1 MLNVL
6 NACLMRFNAYKYFFK
21 VGEAMQ
27 KMHDRKNI
35 GKIVLDPSLEPKP
48 KPATPVKG
56 KSKNADK
63 EKEKKE
69 EDSANGA
76 TTPEASSPTSM
87 LLWFT
92 LYLS

>member
-1 MLNVL
+1 
-6 NACLMRFNAYKYFFK
+6 
-21 VGEAMQ
+21 MQ

-48 KPATPVKG
+48 KPATPVKEKG

-69 EDSANGA
+69 EDSSANGA
-76 TTPEASSPTSM
+76 TTPEASSPTSNF
-87 LLWFT
+87 LLF
-92 LYLS
+92 YA

>member
-1 MLNVL
+1 
-6 NACLMRFNAYKYFFK
+6 MRFQ

-48 KPATPVKG
+48 KPATPVKEKG

-69 EDSANGA
+69 EDSSANGT
-76 TTPEASSPTSM
+76 TTPEASSPTSRFF
-87 LLWFT
+87 LKFVLC
-92 LYLS
+92 

>member
-1 MLNVL
+1 MLE
-6 NACLMRFNAYKYFFK
+6 FNICNYFQ

-69 EDSANGA
+69 EDSSANG
-76 TTPEASSPTSM
+76 TTTIGTPEVPFGTPEASSPTSIF
-87 LLWFT
+87 LN
-92 LYLS
+92 